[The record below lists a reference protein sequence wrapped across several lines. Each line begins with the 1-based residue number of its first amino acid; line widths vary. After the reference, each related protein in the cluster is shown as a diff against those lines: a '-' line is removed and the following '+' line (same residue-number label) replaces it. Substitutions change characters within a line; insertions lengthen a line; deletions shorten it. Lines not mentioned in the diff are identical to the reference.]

1 MFTIGLTGGIGVGK
15 TQVSQ
20 LLADLGVEIV
30 NADLLGHEVYQP
42 GTEGWRAVVDA
53 FGDGVVAQDGAIDRK
68 ALGGIVFSDPRQLER
83 LNAIMHPRIYA
94 LAEAKLSA
102 LAARGVRAAVLE
114 AALLIEAQW
123 TPLVQEVWVIASDED
138 AVIRRLRERGLD
150 EDAARA
156 RINSQMPQSERIAH
170 AHAVID
176 NNGSLEDLAGKIQTL
191 WNERALVP
199 R

>member
-20 LLADLGVEIV
+20 LLADLGAEIV

-53 FGDGVVAQDGAIDRK
+53 FGDGVVADDGAIDRK
-68 ALGGIVFSDPRQLER
+68 ALGGIVFSDPRQLDR

-138 AVIRRLRERGLD
+138 AVIQRLRERGLD

-170 AHAVID
+170 AHAVIH
-176 NNGSLEDLAGKIQTL
+176 NNGNLEDLAGKIQTL

-199 R
+199 Q